1 MVVDLGLL
9 ALLVLVAPVVV
20 VLFLPLLALV
30 VVLNVRPQP
39 DLGSIVLTLSLLGH
53 RLHADRCGDI
63 LTPRDHRLD
72 PGRPAGGGGGGVY
85 ILSSPLLLLLLFYVD
100 VPPYEWIKK

>member
-1 MVVDLGLL
+1 MDLGLL

-30 VVLNVRPQP
+30 VVLDVRPQP

-53 RLHADRCGDI
+53 RLHAGWSGDF
-63 LTPRDHRLD
+63 LLPPWDYRLN
-72 PGRPAGGGGGGVY
+72 PGRPAGGGGRGMC
-85 ILSSPLLLLLLFYVD
+85 ILSFPLLLLLLLYVD
-100 VPPYEWIKK
+100 IPMYERIEQ